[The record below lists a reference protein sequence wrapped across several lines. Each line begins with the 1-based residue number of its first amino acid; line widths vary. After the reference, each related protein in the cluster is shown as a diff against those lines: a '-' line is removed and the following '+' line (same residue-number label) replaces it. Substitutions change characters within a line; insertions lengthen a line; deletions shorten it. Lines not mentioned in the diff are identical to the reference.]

1 MTQKPQTFLA
11 WLVNA
16 ALILILTS
24 NTALAAEQ
32 AKRAQSN
39 KDPSASQLIKLLN
52 ATSGMSGKF
61 HQEALNA
68 NGEALQQT
76 QGRMKLQRPGKFY
89 WHTLEPFE
97 QKINSDGK
105 RIWVYDVDLEQVSIQ
120 NVDPGLGQT
129 PAALLSGQ
137 PDKVVHQFYV
147 EGVQR
152 AAGNW
157 HFHLKPKEE
166 SSLFSDVELQ
176 FSGEK
181 LIYMKL
187 SDSLNQTTTVR
198 FADVELNPTFKHQAF
213 MLQFPE
219 GVDIIDSSQGTP

>member
-1 MTQKPQTFLA
+1 MAQKLPTFSV
-11 WLVNA
+11 WLVHA
-16 ALILILTS
+16 ALALILVA

-32 AKRAQSN
+32 ANKAQPK
-39 KDPSASQLIKLLN
+39 KDPSVLQLIKLLN
-52 ATSGMSGKF
+52 ATSGMSAKF

-68 NGEALQQT
+68 DGEALQQT

-129 PAALLSGQ
+129 PAALLSGE

-152 AAGNW
+152 AAGSW

-187 SDSLNQTTTVR
+187 NDSLNQTTTVR
-198 FADVELNPTFKHQAF
+198 FADVKLNPAFKHQAF

-219 GVDIIDSSQGTP
+219 GVDIIDSSQGAP